1 MSYEAMVNQKC
12 QEEIKK
18 ACRKNSLLETALKKK
33 INEILENPQHYK
45 PLRYDFAEERRVHVL
60 KSFVLIFEID
70 ETKKTVNFIAFLH
83 HDDAYRR

>member
-1 MSYEAMVNQKC
+1 MSYECAVHPNC

-18 ACRKNSLLETALKKK
+18 ACRKNSLLEIALNKK
-33 INEILENPQHYK
+33 INEILENPYHYK
-45 PLRYDFAEERRVHVL
+45 PLKHDLAGERRVHIM

-70 ETKKTVNFIAFLH
+70 EAKKTVNFLAFSH